1 MEGYSVGGINGWIA
15 EQQFRI
21 CTEKTLYCI
30 PELKIGSFIDI
41 GGAYWINKRNDKL
54 GHFMAFTG
62 HKMRG
67 SDLLHSKF
75 ATHFIHS
82 EDVDKLY

>member
-1 MEGYSVGGINGWIA
+1 
-15 EQQFRI
+15 
-21 CTEKTLYCI
+21 
-30 PELKIGSFIDI
+30 
-41 GGAYWINKRNDKL
+41 
-54 GHFMAFTG
+54 MAFTG

-82 EDVDKLY
+82 EDVDKLYEELLK